1 MVLVDLP
8 LLAAI
13 SAVSLPLLLAT
24 HIDVMSAPFH
34 LLDFIIVFKLCS
46 LHKKGNVSYG
56 KGNPRFYIR
65 NIRVQLGAYILN
77 IIEFLIEM
85 ILHTALY

>member
-34 LLDFIIVFKLCS
+34 LLLDFT
-46 LHKKGNVSYG
+46 Y
-56 KGNPRFYIR
+56 
-65 NIRVQLGAYILN
+65 LN
-77 IIEFLIEM
+77 Y
-85 ILHTALY
+85 ALYTKRGISLMEREIPAST